1 MEKFKCS
8 IFEVYITKRIAE
20 KRIKMKDIKMI
31 ALGLLFTLLAH
42 ADSVT
47 NNAKDVTIIVPG
59 KQHNSTHRQLATMN
73 VWTDINKYLPKRS
86 PFRTFGT
93 LINLCDYIVVA
104 DVLDI
109 SYASEESDGINTK
122 RALVVFNLNVHEAI
136 YGKLDKNNFVLK
148 FNNYSKIL
156 PVKKGDK
163 ALLFLAD
170 YPWHKVDDFSASRW
184 SFSHDSIVKQIESEI
199 KLIYF
204 YDGMINVADEKDR
217 EQIVNAVKGYLQIL
231 RNGNK
236 NPSEYYLLLSK
247 LLTSENQLIKENAIR
262 DMFMFCKSYDKF
274 DLQRAMNDPNLEEG
288 MKRVI
293 FYHSQPSRAEGLV
306 EEELRRLSE

>member
-1 MEKFKCS
+1 
-8 IFEVYITKRIAE
+8 
-20 KRIKMKDIKMI
+20 MKDIKII
-31 ALGLLFTLLAH
+31 ALGLLFTLLAY

-47 NNAKDVTIIVPG
+47 NNAKAVTIVVPG
-59 KQHNSTHRQLATMN
+59 KQHKSTHRQLATMN

-104 DVLDI
+104 DVSDI
-109 SYASEESDGINTK
+109 SYASDESDGINTK
-122 RALVVFNLNVHEAI
+122 RAFVVFNLKVDESI

-170 YPWHKVDDFSASRW
+170 YPWYKVDDFSVSRW
-184 SFSHDSIVKQIESEI
+184 CFNHDSIVKQIESEI
-199 KLIYF
+199 QLIYY
-204 YDGMINVADEKDR
+204 YDGIINVADEKDR
-217 EQIVNAVKGYLQIL
+217 EQIVDAVNGYLHVL

-236 NPSEYYLLLSK
+236 DPDEYYLLLRK

-262 DMFMFCKSYDKF
+262 DMFMFCKSYEGF
-274 DLQRAMNDPNLEEG
+274 DLQRAMNDPNLEAG
-288 MKRVI
+288 MKKVI
-293 FYHSQPSRAEGLV
+293 YYHSKPSRAEVLV
-306 EEELRRLSE
+306 EAEMQRSNE